1 MTATLSF
8 GYTPDPDDAFHHWA
22 LETGRVGVAGHD
34 RLTFVH
40 EHVQTLNERALREQ
54 LDVTAISSAFYPTI
68 SDRYV
73 VLSTGASVGRGY
85 GPALAARRPLESLE
99 GLRVAIPGV
108 HTTGAFLLRYFY
120 DGFDEVEMPFD
131 RIAPAVATGRVDA
144 GVLIHEELL
153 RYRSHDLVRVACL
166 GERWCRET
174 GLPLPVGLIVAR
186 RALGSE
192 TLRRVRDGLR
202 GSLEEALAH
211 PEEAFAFARRFGTE
225 EDVDRDF
232 VTKFANDDTLSM
244 PDDVRRGL
252 WELYRRAHL
261 RGLIDREPRHEIV

>member
-1 MTATLSF
+1 MTPTLTF

-22 LETGRVGVAGHD
+22 LETGRIGIAGHE
-34 RLTFVH
+34 LAFVRG
-40 EHVQTLNERALREQ
+40 HVQTLNEGTLEER

-85 GPALAARRPLESLE
+85 GPALVARESLESLE
-99 GLRVAIPGV
+99 GLRVAIPGA

-120 DGFDEVEMPFD
+120 EGFEEVEMPFH
-131 RIAPAVATGRVDA
+131 RIAGAVASGDVDA

-153 RYRSHDLVRVACL
+153 RYPLYGLVRVACL

-186 RALGSE
+186 RALGPD
-192 TLRRVRDGLR
+192 LLQQVRDALAR
-202 GSLEEALAH
+202 SMEEALAH
-211 PEEAFAFARRFGTE
+211 PDEAFAFARRFGTE
-225 EDVDRDF
+225 TEVDRDF
-232 VTKFANDDTLSM
+232 VAKFANGDTLSM
-244 PDDVRRGL
+244 PEDVQQGL
-252 WELYRRAHL
+252 WELYRRARHK
-261 RGLIDREPRHEIV
+261 GLIDREPRHEIV

>member
-1 MTATLSF
+1 MTGTLTF

-22 LETGRVGVAGHD
+22 LEAGRVTIPGWTLAF
-34 RLTFVH
+34 RR
-40 EHVQTLNERALREQ
+40 EHVQTLNEGALLGR
-54 LDVTAISSAFYPTI
+54 LDVTAVSSAFYPSI
-68 SDRYV
+68 CDRYV

-85 GPALAARRPLESLE
+85 GPALAAREPLESLR
-99 GLRVAIPGV
+99 GRRVAIPGT

-120 DGFDEVEMPFD
+120 DGFEEVEMPFD
-131 RIAPAVATGRVDA
+131 RIAEAVADGRFDA

-153 RYRSHDLVRVACL
+153 RYRAYRLVRLACL
-166 GERWCRET
+166 GERWCSET

-186 RALGSE
+186 RALGTGLLE
-192 TLRRVRDGLR
+192 QVRDALR
-202 GSLEEALAH
+202 KSLEYGLSR
-211 PEEAFAFARRFGTE
+211 PKDAFAFARRFGTE

-252 WELYRRAHL
+252 WELYRRA
-261 RGLIDREPRHEIV
+261 RRKGLIDREPRHEIV